1 LFGIAVVPGDDA
13 KTSSI
18 GVAGF
23 HCEADVLK
31 SGVELL
37 GILLIES
44 NRRWDEFRTTEW

>member
-23 HCEADVLK
+23 HRDADALI
-31 SGVELL
+31 SGVELV

-44 NRRWDEFRTTEW
+44 NGRWHEFGTAEW